1 MSFTNQSTKQI
12 LNSTIADVATNATA
26 ISNLSSSKQDVIDSS
41 TDLTVQNLQA
51 SSLSYDD
58 SGSYKNVKTEIDSL
72 NSKLNSTTS
81 ILTSSLESPDQEYN
95 LDTLLERVITNKIKL
110 ETFVDELNGAVGDS
124 NSGVVSLM
132 EQVAANKAD
141 VAAEITN
148 RTNAVSSLSDTVTA
162 NATQQASD
170 NSARVSDIATI
181 NANNTVQYICSGEGA
196 SPVFSDGGSIPFDS
210 NFGMPII
217 KSGSLQAIHYLAKTP
232 DNSLTGGHT
241 MTLTFEVWSSA
252 GVLLTSNDVTF
263 TNNMQKTTLGSA
275 ISCPDECNIVVKYKS
290 SVGSWHADTR
300 FRLALMVLH

>member
-72 NSKLNSTTS
+72 TAKLNSTTS

-132 EQVAANKAD
+132 EQVAANKASI
-141 VAAEITN
+141 AAEITN
-148 RTNAVSSLSDTVTA
+148 RGNAVSSLSDTVTA
-162 NATQQASD
+162 NYNTQQSD
-170 NSARVSDIATI
+170 NTARADAIALI
-181 NANNTVQYICSGEGA
+181 NSTNTHQYIVSAEGGT
-196 SPVFSDGGSIPFDS
+196 PVFSDGVVPYEA
-210 NFGMPII
+210 NFGLCVI

-232 DNSLTGGHT
+232 DNSLTAGHS
-241 MTLTFEVWSSA
+241 MTLTFEVWSNA
-252 GVLLTSNDVTF
+252 GVLLTSNDVAF
-263 TNNMQKTTLGSA
+263 TNNFQKTTLGSA
-275 ISCPDECNIVVKYKS
+275 INLPDECNIVVKYKS
-290 SVGSWHADTR
+290 SVGTYHADSR